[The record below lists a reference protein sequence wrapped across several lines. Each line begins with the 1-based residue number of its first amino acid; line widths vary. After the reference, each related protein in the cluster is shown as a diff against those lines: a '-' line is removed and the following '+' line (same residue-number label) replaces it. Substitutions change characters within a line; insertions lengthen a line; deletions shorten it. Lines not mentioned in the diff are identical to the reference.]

1 MKNTT
6 PSLHPS
12 VWQPIGALDFLARQ
26 VVEGFLTGRHRSPFH
41 GFSVE
46 FAEHRHYRTGE
57 STRFIDWKLLG
68 RTDKLFVKRYEEE
81 TNLRCHLAV
90 DSSSSMQYRGH
101 KKESWSKLEFAAAAA
116 ASVTEIMRRQR
127 DASGLSFFEAQVS
140 SYLPAKVSQSHQH
153 NLIHLLQE
161 KISNPS
167 TELKTRITPVLH
179 DMAERLPSR
188 SLLMVF
194 SDFMEAEKDLEV
206 QLKDFDEALGHLK
219 FKGHEVV
226 FFRILHESDEVDL
239 KLGQNPVQL
248 VDLETGLKIKTQPD
262 LIQKEYT
269 AAITQF
275 YQKMQL
281 AARKYKMDW
290 VNASVEQGL
299 HLVLSTYLRK
309 RAQLARY

>member
-1 MKNTT
+1 MKNSS
-6 PSLHPS
+6 PALHPS
-12 VWQPIGALDFLARQ
+12 VWQPIGALEFLARQ

-81 TNLRCHLAV
+81 TNLRCHLAI
-90 DSSSSMQYRGH
+90 DSSGSMLYRGQN
-101 KKESWSKLEFAAAAA
+101 KETWSKLEFAAAAA
-116 ASVTEIMRRQR
+116 AALTEIMRRQR
-127 DASGLSFFEAQVS
+127 DASGLSFFDAQVS

-153 NLIHLLQE
+153 NLIRLLQDKINQPE
-161 KISNPS
+161 KALI
-167 TELKTRITPVLH
+167 THITPVLH

-194 SDFMEAEKDLEV
+194 SDFMEADIELNEQVK
-206 QLKDFDEALGHLK
+206 QFDEALGHLK

-226 FFRILHESDEVDL
+226 FFRIIHELDEMEL
-239 KLGQNPVQL
+239 NLGSNPVQL
-248 VDLETGLKIKTQPD
+248 VDLETGQKIKTQPD
-262 LIQKEYT
+262 MIQKEFKT
-269 AAITQF
+269 AIQGF
-275 YQKMQL
+275 YQNMEL
-281 AARKYKMDW
+281 TARKYKMDW
-290 VNASVEQGL
+290 VDVSIEKDL

-309 RAQLARY
+309 RTQLSRY